1 MLIEPSFRT
10 ITNRLILLNLE
21 NLIKCDYNN
30 LIDNH
35 CDILNKIYYTYI
47 SNIKMI
53 IINNKYVREK
63 GFELFE
69 NEWTNYIS
77 DIDIVIKRLI
87 SKPFLILPFNIEDV
101 LEGK

>member
-1 MLIEPSFRT
+1 
-10 ITNRLILLNLE
+10 
-21 NLIKCDYNN
+21 
-30 LIDNH
+30 
-35 CDILNKIYYTYI
+35 
-47 SNIKMI
+47 MI